1 MPASSGTRTGGSG
14 LCMASRHPAPA
25 DTLTQATHY
34 WLRALE
40 VRDFRNLARVA
51 LTVPPSGLVVVGD
64 NGQGK
69 TNLLE
74 AIAYLHL
81 LRSVRAARD
90 IDVVRFGAA
99 GFSVRGESSR
109 IGVPEVATP
118 HHMDGAASQPVDTHT
133 VLVGFERA
141 TRRKRVTVDGA
152 VPERLSDALGTM
164 PSVTFSPVDL
174 DLVRGAPGGRRRYL
188 DVLLATTSRRY
199 LGALQQ
205 YRAALIR
212 RNAALRTLARRT
224 TVSKAA
230 LDAALV
236 AWEPLLADAGA
247 VLWAERAAWAQ
258 EWADELA
265 RVCAAI
271 GERETVR
278 MRYVAR
284 LPGSHVASAPRSH
297 AELCEA
303 LTTTL
308 EEGRVADL
316 RHGSTRTGPHRD
328 DLLLMLGERELRA
341 YGSAGQQRTVAIGL
355 RILEA
360 AALRGRGGS
369 TPVLLFDDPFAELD
383 ERRSRA
389 ILDVLAGPEGGMR
402 TGEEPLAGQVI
413 LAVPRPADIPPGLTR
428 LSRVRIA
435 DGQVTGAD

>member
-1 MPASSGTRTGGSG
+1 
-14 LCMASRHPAPA
+14 MASRHPAPA
-25 DTLTQATHY
+25 DTLTQANQY
-34 WLRALE
+34 WLRTLE

-51 LTVPPSGLVVVGD
+51 LTLPPSGLVVVGD

-99 GFSVRGESSR
+99 GFSVRGEA
-109 IGVPEVATP
+109 G
-118 HHMDGAASQPVDTHT
+118 THT
-133 VLVGFERA
+133 VLIGFERA

-152 VPERLSDALGTM
+152 VPERLSDALGTV

-188 DVLLATTSRRY
+188 DVVLATTSRRY
-199 LGALQQ
+199 LAALQQ

-224 TVSKAA
+224 SVAKAA

-247 VLWAERAAWAQ
+247 VLWAERAAWAH
-258 EWADELA
+258 EWGDELA

-271 GERETVR
+271 GEREAVR

-284 LPGSHVASAPRSH
+284 LPGSQLASAPLTH
-297 AELCEA
+297 TELCEA
-303 LTTTL
+303 LTATL
-308 EEGRVADL
+308 EEGRVGDL

-328 DLLLMLGERELRA
+328 DLLLMLGERELRL

-360 AALRGRGGS
+360 AALRGRGGA

-383 ERRSRA
+383 ERRARA
-389 ILDVLAGPEGGMR
+389 ILDVLAGPEGGTGR
-402 TGEEPLAGQVI
+402 GEEPLAGQVI

-435 DGQVTGAD
+435 DGQVTGVD